1 MRLSTRLAKHGFQ
14 LVKAPDPERNNPKL
28 KVYSNGN
35 IYIGFQKIGNV
46 FRVDVLP
53 LIMGI
58 IPGQKALD
66 NQIVPKEQLG
76 DFVERLMPQ
85 LSQAGQTV

>member
-1 MRLSTRLAKHGFQ
+1 MKLSSRLAKHGFQ
-14 LVKAPDPERNNPKL
+14 LVAAPDPKRNNPKL

-53 LIMGI
+53 LLMGI
-58 IPGQKALD
+58 IPGEKALD
-66 NQIVPKEQLG
+66 NQIVPKEQLSE
-76 DFVERLMPQ
+76 FVESIMPQ
-85 LSQAGQTV
+85 LSQAGQVM

>member
-1 MRLSTRLAKHGFQ
+1 MRLSTRLSKHGFQ
-14 LVKAPDPERNNPKL
+14 LVEAPDPKRNNPKL

-76 DFVERLMPQ
+76 DFVESLMPQ
-85 LSQAGQTV
+85 LTQAE

>member
-14 LVKAPDPERNNPKL
+14 PVSAPNPERNNPKL
-28 KVYSNGN
+28 KVYSNGG

-58 IPGQKALD
+58 IPGEKALD
-66 NQIVPKEQLG
+66 NQIVPKEQLA
-76 DFVERLMPQ
+76 DFVESLMPQ
-85 LSQAGQTV
+85 LSQTEQVM